1 MDKKAIRDRID
12 LIAPR
17 APAPRVRSR
26 KGKDVYRCRAAR
38 LRGAAR
44 PEC

>member
-1 MDKKAIRDRID
+1 MDKKAIRDRIA
-12 LIAPR
+12 LIAHGR
-17 APAPRVRSR
+17 GLQVRSR